1 MKKTLKL
8 VIISFC
14 SLFILA
20 SCERDNMDGPDA
32 AFYGSIKDAKDGSL
46 IEQDIVQGTVLEAYE
61 MAYEKPTAQNW
72 VIKNNG
78 EFRNDMVFANTYDI
92 YLRNGNFYPIE
103 DKGVKINPGNNQ
115 RDYTVTPYIRI
126 VNCKIEHKISDKKI
140 VATFSLEGGKGTE
153 VVNHIRLY
161 AFSDMYV
168 GEPIKF
174 DVKGSN
180 FKKDINAVITP
191 ATIYTLE
198 IDYATTDN
206 AKFFKTGRNYY
217 FRVGA
222 KAALSGLGTIRHNY
236 APCVKITL

>member
-1 MKKTLKL
+1 MEKTLKL
-8 VIISFC
+8 MIISFC

-32 AFYGSIKDAKDGSL
+32 SFYGSIKDEKDGSL
-46 IEQDIVQGTVLEAYE
+46 VEQDITQGTVLEAYE
-61 MAYEKPTAQNW
+61 MAYENPSTQNW

-78 EFRNDMVFANTYDI
+78 EFRNDMVFSNTYDI

-126 VNCKIEHKISDKKI
+126 VNCKIEHKAADNKI

-153 VVNHIRLY
+153 VVDHIRLY

-180 FKKDINAVITP
+180 VKKDIKEAILPSTV
-191 ATIYTLE
+191 YTLE

-206 AKFFKTGRNYY
+206 EKFFKTGRNYY

-236 APCVKITL
+236 APHVKITL